1 MAHPSQKR
9 PTARRKKGSFV
20 AKVRIAA
27 RWRRRP
33 TADRD
38 VAGDIPSGST
48 TSLAASRLKID
59 LEDSTMSHSVV
70 AALRMR
76 LPVQQVKLKSDAH
89 WHDDLDPIAC
99 NTLR

>member
-1 MAHPSQKR
+1 LR
-9 PTARRKKGSFV
+9 P
-20 AKVRIAA
+20 

-38 VAGDIPSGST
+38 VAGGYPLSISGST

-89 WHDDLDPIAC
+89 WQKLAVDDLDPIVC
-99 NTLR
+99 NTLP